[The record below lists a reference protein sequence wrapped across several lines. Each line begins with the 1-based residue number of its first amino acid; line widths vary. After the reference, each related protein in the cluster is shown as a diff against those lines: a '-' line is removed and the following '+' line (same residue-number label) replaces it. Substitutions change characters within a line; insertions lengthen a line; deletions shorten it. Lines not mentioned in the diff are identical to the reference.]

1 MNHTGSTNLTN
12 HFLIAMPQLADP
24 NFHQTATY
32 ICEHNQ
38 EGAMGL
44 IVNRPLNIQ
53 LTDVLEQMEIIATD
67 PACANTPVFYG
78 GPVQVERGFILH
90 SPATAWES
98 TVAVTDNLAITTS
111 RDILVDIAEGRG
123 PTQYL
128 VTLGYA
134 GWGAG
139 QLEAELGQNAWLS
152 GPADPAILFDVAV
165 EDRWKRAAQD
175 LGVDLNLLSG
185 DSGHA

>member
-1 MNHTGSTNLTN
+1 MNDASANLTN
-12 HFLIAMPQLADP
+12 HFLIAMPQLEDP
-24 NFHQTATY
+24 NFYQTATY
-32 ICEHNQ
+32 ICEHTA

-44 IVNRPLNIQ
+44 IINRPMNIQ
-53 LTDVLEQMEIIATD
+53 LADVLEQMEISATD
-67 PACANTPVFYG
+67 PACQQIPVYYG

-90 SPATAWES
+90 SPATQWES
-98 TVAVTDNLAITTS
+98 TVTVTDNLAITTS
-111 RDILVDIAEGRG
+111 RDILIDIAEGKG
-123 PTQYL
+123 PKQYL
-128 VTLGYA
+128 ITLGYA

-139 QLEAELGQNAWLS
+139 QLEFELGQNTWLS

-165 EDRWKRAAQD
+165 EDRWMRAAQD